1 MGLNISLP
9 FEQESNPYISDELN
23 LEFHYF
29 FMRKLWFVDGHRRRR
44 LPRWT
49 QHPRRTG
56 RTAHPDPD
64 RPQSA
69 HSMVQNFGTIS
80 PEDLSLFHRCDSPE
94 EAFDCLKEQMEPL
107 LQDHGQT
114 STD

>member
-44 LPRWT
+44 LPRWIR
-49 QHPRRTG
+49 HPRRTG

-80 PEDLSLFHRCDSPE
+80 QE
-94 EAFDCLKEQMEPL
+94 EAFGCLKEQMEPL